1 MPPLTSTAVNSAPT
15 AIAIGT
21 NFMLQG
27 ELVVVVRYENNSLIV
42 RYDQTGLEESIEV
55 GLGMKLIRRYILGI

>member
-1 MPPLTSTAVNSAPT
+1 
-15 AIAIGT
+15 
-21 NFMLQG
+21 MLQG
-27 ELVVVVRYENNSLIV
+27 ELVVEVRYENNSLIV